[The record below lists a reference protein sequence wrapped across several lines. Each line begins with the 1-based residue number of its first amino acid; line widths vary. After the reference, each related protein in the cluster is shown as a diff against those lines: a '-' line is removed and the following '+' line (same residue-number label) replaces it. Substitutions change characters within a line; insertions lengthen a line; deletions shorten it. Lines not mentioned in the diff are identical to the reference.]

1 MGAVLYTDRFAK
13 KADVH
18 ERIVTGRAEP
28 ETDDIIALALD
39 EQRDEIRKGER
50 RIARIEDRIVELQAE
65 LEEERKRDLARRAA
79 YTDMQA
85 QAETWKQ
92 TGGPLPDVLIPACEM
107 AIRKEA
113 AQEAANDRDSVEIA
127 PPDGWERHGVRS
139 DDEFVYVTFRRART
153 TKTQDEVKQ
162 EMAAT
167 IRRVANDY
175 AEAAHQWSELPWP
188 SNRLRRYLH
197 PIAAQAP

>member
-1 MGAVLYTDRFAK
+1 MGAVLYTNRFAR

-18 ERIVTGRAEP
+18 ERIVSGCPNP
-28 ETDDIIALALD
+28 ETDDIVALALD
-39 EQRDEIRKGER
+39 EQRDEIRKGEK
-50 RIARIEDRIVELQAE
+50 RIARIEDRLLELQAE
-65 LEEERKRDLARRAA
+65 LDEERKRDLARRAA

-92 TGGPLPDVLIPACEM
+92 TGGPLPDALLPACEK
-107 AIRKEA
+107 AIRKKA
-113 AQEAANDRDSVEIA
+113 ALEAANDRDNVEIDA
-127 PPDGWERHGVRS
+127 PDGWERHGVRS
-139 DDEFVYVTFRRART
+139 DDEFVYVTFRRSRT
-153 TKTQDEVKQ
+153 TMTTDEVKQ

-167 IRRVANDY
+167 IKRVANDY
-175 AEAAHQWSELPWP
+175 AQAAHQWSELPWP

>member
-1 MGAVLYTDRFAK
+1 MGAVLYTKRFAK
-13 KADVH
+13 KAGVH
-18 ERIVTGRAEP
+18 ERIVGGCANP
-28 ETDDIIALALD
+28 ETDDIVAIALD
-39 EQRDEIRKGER
+39 EQRDEIRKGEK
-50 RIARIEDRIVELQAE
+50 RIARIEDRLLELQAE

-79 YTDMQA
+79 YTDMQE

-92 TGGPLPDVLIPACEM
+92 AGGPLPDALIPACEK

-113 AQEAANDRDSVEIA
+113 ALKAANDRDNVEIDA
-127 PPDGWERHGVRS
+127 PEGWERHGVRS

-153 TKTQDEVKQ
+153 TMTTDEVRQKVT
-162 EMAAT
+162 AT
-167 IRRVANDY
+167 LKRVANDF
-175 AEAAHQWSELPWP
+175 AQADHQWSELPWP